1 MQLHHEPAPLRKAR
15 QIDLQKRSIFTV
27 LATWWCGLLKGE
39 EGLLLGGAWVG
50 RVVGALP
57 REARVTPAPG
67 PLSLSLA
74 KCVLC

>member
-15 QIDLQKRSIFTV
+15 QIDLPEEINFYSAGNLV
-27 LATWWCGLLKGE
+27 VWAVKGE
-39 EGLLLGGAWVG
+39 EGLLPGGTWVG